1 MEKLINEFSVG
12 LFFWQLVI
20 FVALIFLLRKFAWK
34 PILSAVEEREN
45 KISDALDLAEKTKL
59 EMTQLKSQNEE
70 LIKKAREERDQ
81 ILNTARET
89 KEQII
94 SEARDKAAQEA
105 EKLVATARETIQLER
120 QKAIT
125 EIKNQVATLS
135 LEVAEKLVKKD
146 LSSDERQRELAEKL
160 VADAK
165 LN

>member
-1 MEKLINEFSVG
+1 MEKLISEFSVG

-20 FVALIFLLRKFAWK
+20 FVALIFMLRKFAWK
-34 PILSAVEEREN
+34 PILKAVDEREG

-59 EMTQLKSQNEE
+59 EMTQLKAQNEE
-70 LIKKAREERDQ
+70 LIKKAKEERDQ

-94 SEARDKAAQEA
+94 HEAREKASQEA
-105 EKLVATARETIQLER
+105 ERLIVAARETINNER
-120 QKAIT
+120 LKAIT

-135 LEVAEKLVKKD
+135 LEVAEKLVRRD
-146 LSSDERQRELAEKL
+146 LSSDARQKELAEQL

-165 LN
+165 MN